1 MSGFTRKTLLL
12 KTQPNEPTDLTVKNF
27 TVIRYRY
34 FDNLTIFEL
43 QVPVF
48 KSDSECDLVV
58 FNGQTLQRFSF
69 YCGNNNGETQEFS
82 AKLDAEN
89 GICAAIFVG
98 NTPSAPLFFGS
109 NLNKKIT
116 PTEIKDLYEKN
127 YKKNDETGG
136 KPQNAVFQPEKTD
149 ELSKDAQAGKPLTKD
164 GENDTFGKENSDEDI
179 FIAVDDAPPIDEC
192 MYDDEALATEN
203 YYEIKTDESPKKEV
217 TDDNLHSTAAHIG
230 QSGTDTTKQAQN
242 DGNIQ
247 ENGAAFRTCPFSKP
261 EPKFYAEKR
270 GEIEELFTKYEAI
283 GSLSQYIPESKWVK
297 IEYKKDG
304 FYIIGVIRKDGVPQY
319 IVYGVPGRRGI
330 RPRGFERYSV
340 FLPESL
346 FTTDDRGFW
355 CSFQSA
361 ETGKVENPG

>member
-12 KTQPNEPTDLTVKNF
+12 KTQPNAPTDLTVKNF

-34 FDNLTIFEL
+34 FDNLSVFEL
-43 QVPVF
+43 QVPEF
-48 KSDSECDLVV
+48 KGDSECDLVV
-58 FNGQTLQRFSF
+58 FNGQTAQRFGF
-69 YCGNNNGETQEFS
+69 YCGKTNGETQEFS
-82 AKLDAEN
+82 AKLDAKN
-89 GICAAIFVG
+89 GICAAIFVC
-98 NTPSAPLFFGS
+98 NEPSAPLFFGS

-127 YKKNDETGG
+127 YKKIDETGG

-149 ELSKDAQAGKPLTKD
+149 ELSKDAQAEKPLTKD

-179 FIAVDDAPPIDEC
+179 FIAIDDAPPIDEC

-217 TDDNLHSTAAHIG
+217 NDDNLHSTAAHIG
-230 QSGTDTTKQAQN
+230 QNGTDTTKQAQN
-242 DGNIQ
+242 DGNTQ

-270 GEIEELFTKYEAI
+270 DEIEALFTKYEAI
-283 GSLSQYIPESKWVK
+283 SSLSQYIPESRWVK

-304 FYIIGVIRKDGVPQY
+304 FYIIGVIRKDGIPQY

-346 FTTDDRGFW
+346 FTADDRGFW

-361 ETGKVENPG
+361 ETGKTENPE